1 MGAIGHLV
9 SNVLSPVT
17 HLLGLGGG
25 TSTVNVENPVKA
37 TDLVSS
43 TSSETPE
50 AATVNIGSSLK
61 KKGKSALTIS
71 TGSGGGN
78 YTGLNI

>member
-1 MGAIGHLV
+1 MGHVGHV
-9 SNVLSPVT
+9 ISHILSPVT
-17 HLLGLGGG
+17 HLLGIGGNS
-25 TSTVNVENPVKA
+25 STVNVENPVRA

-50 AATVNIGSSLK
+50 AATVNTGSSLK

>member
-1 MGAIGHLV
+1 MGGVLDF
-9 SNVLSPVT
+9 VLSPLT
-17 HLLGLGGG
+17 NALGLGGS

-50 AATVNIGSSLK
+50 AATVNTGSSKK

>member
-1 MGAIGHLV
+1 MGGVLDF
-9 SNVLSPVT
+9 VLSPIT
-17 HLLGLGGG
+17 HALGLGDS

-50 AATVNIGSSLK
+50 AATVNIGRALK

-71 TGSGGGN
+71 TGRGGGN

>member
-1 MGAIGHLV
+1 MGHVGHAISHI
-9 SNVLSPVT
+9 LSPVT
-17 HLLGLGGG
+17 HLLGLGGH
-25 TSTVNVENPVKA
+25 TSSVYVENPVRA

-61 KKGKSALTIS
+61 KKGKSALTIP